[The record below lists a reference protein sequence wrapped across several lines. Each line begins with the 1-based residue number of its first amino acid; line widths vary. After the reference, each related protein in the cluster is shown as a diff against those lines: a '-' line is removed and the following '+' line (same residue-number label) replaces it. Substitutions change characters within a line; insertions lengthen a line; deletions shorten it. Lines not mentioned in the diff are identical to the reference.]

1 VGRACRCHR
10 RDGRG
15 ARALAGRLRR
25 ARHACIIT
33 VRSRRRRAGFV
44 A

>member
-1 VGRACRCHR
+1 VGRACRCHC
-10 RDGRG
+10 G